1 MSTASA
7 QLVGELRIGV
17 EMMRT
22 RARRLS
28 KDADELRR
36 LAAQTLEVADQ
47 LDHVLLERAPE
58 ERKTA

>member
-1 MSTASA
+1 
-7 QLVGELRIGV
+7 
-17 EMMRT
+17 MMRT

-36 LAAQTLEVADQ
+36 IAAQTLEVVDQ
-47 LDHVLLERAPE
+47 LEHALERVP

>member
-1 MSTASA
+1 
-7 QLVGELRIGV
+7 
-17 EMMRT
+17 MMRT

-36 LAAQTLEVADQ
+36 IAAQTLEVADQ
-47 LDHVLLERAPE
+47 LDQHLAERPE

>member
-7 QLVGELRIGV
+7 QLTGQLRIAA
-17 EMMRT
+17 EMMRS

-36 LAAQTLEVADQ
+36 IAARNLEVAERLEQTLEP
-47 LDHVLLERAPE
+47 APE

>member
-7 QLVGELRIGV
+7 QLAGELRIAA

-36 LAAQTLEVADQ
+36 IAAQTLEV
-47 LDHVLLERAPE
+47 LDKLEHSDP